1 MSLLWPKS
9 LHVGLFPG
17 HIWLQNRRINVEHPF
32 TIDPLRIEQ
41 QILDVLAELFHAHQ
55 DQIDSKSK
63 VIFSV
68 SDRFAAIVQ
77 LPWKEQLFRQEEVR
91 NFAQICFEKQHQV
104 IDKDWLMHAEF
115 ARYGSAGL
123 AYAFRQEWLG
133 QLQALCEQQQLILER
148 IMPMTAR
155 VYFGNQPSVRSGKQL
170 IVMSEPSRISSIVLN
185 GREMVGLDVEPVSQS
200 FESSVVRLVKRTYA
214 LHEDSRQI
222 NCWAVDNDSQKRTWT
237 AIKQALPEL
246 TIQTLN
252 RQFQI
257 VPHQ

>member
-32 TIDPLRIEQ
+32 TFDPLRIEQ

-63 VIFSV
+63 VTFSV

-104 IDKDWLMHAEF
+104 IDEDWLMHAEF

-123 AYAFRQEWLG
+123 AYAFRQGWLR
-133 QLQALCEQQQLILER
+133 QLHALCEQHQLMVER

-155 VYFGNQPSVRSGKQL
+155 VYFDKQPRVRSGKQL
-170 IVMSEPSRISSIVLN
+170 IVLSETSRVSSMVFN
-185 GREMVGLDVEPVSQS
+185 GRALVDLDVEPVSQS
-200 FESSVVRLVKRTYA
+200 SESSVVRLVKRTCA
-214 LHEDSRQI
+214 LHEDIRQI
-222 NCWAVDNDSQKRTWT
+222 NCWAVDNDSQMQSST